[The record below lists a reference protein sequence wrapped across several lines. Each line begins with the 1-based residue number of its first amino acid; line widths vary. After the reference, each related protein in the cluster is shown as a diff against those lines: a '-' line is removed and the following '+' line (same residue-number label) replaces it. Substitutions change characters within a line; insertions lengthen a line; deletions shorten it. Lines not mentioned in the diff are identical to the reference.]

1 MADAQGFH
9 DDFEGRRWGR
19 PRSGGNLRKAFIVPG
34 RRIISGLRSSGATHF
49 RHKHTRTPSA
59 APVRCPFSI
68 TVRVLTGPTREKT
81 GPERGPRRDADGF
94 DDPRTPQRRPRRGI
108 SRCVSR
114 RGAGRQD
121 QEPDGGV
128 LRPRQD
134 HRPDHLLRGRGR
146 RDGAVRRAPD
156 DAAGLLFAPA
166 DREPQNTTAFVEVDE
181 VTLENKYRRI
191 FTGWMFASSPGLHGI
206 EHPIYDIWLTDC
218 KGGSEVIAEAKDP
231 DATPVRLDRRA
242 DRRSAPDAR
251 SRRRRFARRP
261 AAGRPAR
268 RRRRRAACRCSRR
281 SSRPARF
288 FPTNRGRRAAD
299 SIPPAATDSPRRLRS
314 RAAPQDLGAGRSPP
328 PSARR

>member
-1 MADAQGFH
+1 M
-9 DDFEGRRWGR
+9 
-19 PRSGGNLRKAFIVPG
+19 RKAFIVPG
-34 RRIISGLRSSGATHF
+34 RRIISGLRSRGATHF

-156 DAAGLLFAPA
+156 DAAGVLFAPA
-166 DREPQNTTAFVEVDE
+166 DREPADHD
-181 VTLENKYRRI
+181 LRRGRRGHAREQI
-191 FTGWMFASSPGLHGI
+191 PPGLHGL
-206 EHPIYDIWLTDC
+206 D
-218 KGGSEVIAEAKDP
+218 
-231 DATPVRLDRRA
+231 VRLEPRPPRHRARDLRHLADGVQRRA
-242 DRRSAPDAR
+242 GGHRRGEGSGRDARSPRPAATAGGARRR
-251 SRRRRFARRP
+251 SRRRRFRPPACRRTGGSTCRRH
-261 AAGRPAR
+261 AAF
-268 RRRRRAACRCSRR
+268 RCSRP
-281 SSRPARF
+281 SSRPAASS
-288 FPTNRGRRAAD
+288 RRTGAAV
-299 SIPPAATDSPRRLRS
+299 SIPAAGGDFPYPLTLGEHDLRN
-314 RAAPQDLGAGRSPP
+314 RSHSG
-328 PSARR
+328 SA

>member
-1 MADAQGFH
+1 MG
-9 DDFEGRRWGR
+9 
-19 PRSGGNLRKAFIVPG
+19 KAFIVPG
-34 RRIISGLRSSGATHF
+34 RPIISGLRSSGATHF

-108 SRCVSR
+108 SRRVSR

-156 DAAGLLFAPA
+156 DAAGVLFAPA
-166 DREPQNTTAFVEVDE
+166 DREP
-181 VTLENKYRRI
+181 
-191 FTGWMFASSPGLHGI
+191 
-206 EHPIYDIWLTDC
+206 
-218 KGGSEVIAEAKDP
+218 
-231 DATPVRLDRRA
+231 A
-242 DRRSAPDAR
+242 DRRPSSRSTR
-251 SRRRRFARRP
+251 SRSRTST
-261 AAGRPAR
+261 AG
-268 RRRRRAACRCSRR
+268 
-281 SSRPARF
+281 SSRA
-288 FPTNRGRRAAD
+288 GC
-299 SIPPAATDSPRRLRS
+299 SPRAPACTASSTRS
-314 RAAPQDLGAGRSPP
+314 TTSG
-328 PSARR
+328 